1 MTDAA
6 RPPAAVGEIDDDF
19 DELGDL
25 LAEAGRRRP
34 SFAGAY
40 EDATLRQAV
49 LTQLIKIRKGL
60 GISQK
65 QVAKRMQTTQS
76 AISDLER
83 GVGDFHLSTLQ
94 RYARAVTA
102 RIRLSVDL
110 PHDSPW
116 CAEWFYDRSAGATRI
131 DRGRRPTAPGPYA
144 RRWHSSTPA
153 APVPHLNKTRT
164 SFVLAR

>member
-1 MTDAA
+1 MTDAV
-6 RPPAAVGEIDDDF
+6 RPLAAKDDDDF

-40 EDATLRQAV
+40 EDASLRQSV
-49 LTQLIKIRKGL
+49 LTQLIKIRKEL

-116 CAEWFYDRSAGATRI
+116 YGEWFYDRSAGATRI
-131 DRGRRPTAPGPYA
+131 DQGRRPTPAAPYA
-144 RRWHSSTPA
+144 QRWHSSTPA
-153 APVPHLNKTRT
+153 APVPHLNESRT
-164 SFVLAR
+164 SYILAL